1 MNWYVTVLIVRCRIE
16 GELPDKPLF
25 DRQIRVIQASNAEA
39 AFQRAMKLGE
49 EENHSYKNN
58 EGKTV
63 AWEFVG
69 LGDLCQLLDEQIIDG
84 TEIYSRL
91 DYGNP
96 ETEVIREKKKLTVF
110 WAETNA
116 KKTAR
121 ELLGEKIRPFAP
133 R

>member
-1 MNWYVTVLIVRCRIE
+1 MNWYVVVLIVRCRVE
-16 GELPDKPLF
+16 GELSDNPLF
-25 DRQIRVIQASNAEA
+25 DRQIRVVKASDAEA
-39 AFQRAMKLGE
+39 AFQRSMKLGE
-49 EENHSYKNN
+49 EESHSYKNG

-63 AWEFVG
+63 SWEFVG
-69 LGDLCQLLDEQIIDG
+69 LADLCQLQDEQIGDG

-96 ETEVIREKKKLTVF
+96 EMEVIRTQEKLTVF
-110 WAETNA
+110 WAEANM

-121 ELLGEKIRPFAP
+121 ELLGEKIKPFAP

>member
-1 MNWYVTVLIVRCRIE
+1 MNWYVAVLIVRCRVE

-25 DRQIRVIQASNAEA
+25 DRQVQVLKASDAEA

-49 EENHSYKNN
+49 EENHSYKNG

-69 LGDLCQLLDEQIIDG
+69 LADLCQLLDEQIGDG

-96 ETEVIREKKKLTVF
+96 EMEVVRDKKKLTVF
-110 WAETNA
+110 WAEANA

-121 ELLGEKIRPFAP
+121 ELLNEKIKPFAP